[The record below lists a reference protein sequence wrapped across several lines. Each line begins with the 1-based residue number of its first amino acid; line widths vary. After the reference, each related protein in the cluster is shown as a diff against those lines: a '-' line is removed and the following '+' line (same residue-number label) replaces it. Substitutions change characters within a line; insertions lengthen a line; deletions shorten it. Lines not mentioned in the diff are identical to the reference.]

1 MFKTFSSKFF
11 AIYALTTFVIFLL
24 LFGVFTQI
32 LTDYFVSGKYRTMQ
46 KECATISTQY
56 KETYIDRTL
65 TESAFQYQTKTTS
78 YFTGSRILIVN
89 NTDMVVF
96 DSDSSAENIAGSV
109 IRHEFIDKALGGET
123 INVIGDFKPFENDPV
138 IAVAYPI
145 EKDAISE
152 AAIVMFS
159 PYPSV
164 KEDITYIYNLT
175 LICLLVIMFVTFM
188 STFVFSRSISQTFKS
203 FNQTAKRIA
212 GGDFSSRI
220 EPNAFST
227 ETIELADSLNYMAEE
242 LEKLED
248 LRKDF
253 IANISHD
260 FRSPLTSIRGYAQAI
275 MDGTIP
281 PERQDK
287 YLNVIL
293 NESDR
298 LTKLTND
305 ILLLTKME
313 NEVLKPEHEDFDLHE
328 TIRKILMQF
337 EQKIVDKGINLTL
350 LIEQQ
355 DIIVNADYN
364 QVNRIITNLLDN
376 AIKFCSSGDEITVET
391 SLKADKVVI
400 SVKDSG
406 PGISEDDMK
415 HIWTRFHKADRSRG
429 KDKKG
434 VGLGLS
440 IVREIIKAHGETID
454 VYSQLGKGSTFV
466 FTLSVSNRHLETE

>member
-32 LTDYFVSGKYRTMQ
+32 LTDYFVSGKFRTMQ
-46 KECATISTQY
+46 KECASIELQY
-56 KETYIDRTL
+56 KEAYKSGSL
-65 TESAFQYQTKTTS
+65 TESAFQYQVKTIS
-78 YFTGSRILIVN
+78 YHTGSRIMIVDN
-89 NTDMVVF
+89 LDKVIFDTD
-96 DSDSSAENIAGSV
+96 STTSNQLGAKIQ
-109 IRHEFIDKALGGET
+109 HEFVERSLGGEIVT
-123 INVIGDFKPFENDPV
+123 VIGDFKPYESVPV

-145 EKDAISE
+145 EIDDIAE
-152 AAIVMFS
+152 ASIVMFS

-164 KEDITYIYNLT
+164 KEDITYVYNLT
-175 LICLLVIMFVTFM
+175 LVCLLVIMFVTFM
-188 STFVFSRSISQTFKS
+188 STFVFSRSISQTFRS
-203 FNQTAKRIA
+203 FNQTAKEIA

-227 ETIELADSLNYMAEE
+227 ETVELAKNMNYMAEE

-275 MDGTIP
+275 NDGTIP
-281 PERQDK
+281 PERQEK
-287 YLNVIL
+287 YLNVIMD
-293 NESDR
+293 ESDR

-313 NEVLKPEHEDFDLHE
+313 NEVLKPEREDFDLHE

-337 EQKIVDKGINLTL
+337 EQKIIEKGINLTL
-350 LIEQQ
+350 LIEQK
-355 DIIVNADYN
+355 DIFVNADFN
-364 QVNRIITNLLDN
+364 QINRIITNLLDN
-376 AIKFCSSGDEITVET
+376 AIKFCSTNDEIIVET
-391 SLKADKVVI
+391 SIQGDKAVI
-400 SVKDSG
+400 SVKDTG
-406 PGISEDDMK
+406 PGISEEDIK

-440 IVREIIKAHGETID
+440 IVREIIKAHGETIE
-454 VYSQLGKGSTFV
+454 VYSQLGKGTTFV
-466 FTLSVSNRHLETE
+466 FTLLIVDPDGTDV